1 MSRPR
6 SPLSALVWS
15 VFLCLVMSVVG
26 CQSDKQKYP
35 EDHARYERIINAVE
49 ALRGAYEDHNT
60 EALGKLLVASEG
72 LQRLQSDVQKDFS
85 AYSLISLTMTIE
97 RIYVRGER
105 ATVNIRWEGKWH
117 PSPEEKVVTDQGH
130 GVLIWNGTETVLL
143 EDVKGNVPFGMA
155 ARQAMSSSS

>member
-1 MSRPR
+1 MRHSRCL
-6 SPLSALVWS
+6 LSCVGWGLAVGLV
-15 VFLCLVMSVVG
+15 VLGLG

-49 ALRGAYEDHNT
+49 ALRSAYEEHNT
-60 EALGKLLVASEG
+60 EAFGKLLLTTEG

-85 AYSLISLTMTIE
+85 AYSSISLTMTIE

-117 PSPEEKVVTDQGH
+117 PSSEEKPVTDQGH
-130 GVLIWNGTETVLL
+130 GVLIWNGIQTVLL